1 MIVRRIC
8 AVLLVVTLVIL
19 MTTVA
24 TFASAWD
31 DYPTPTPSPD
41 PYASPT
47 PSPQIIWYNEQTP
60 PPVTSVNA
68 SVAFYYVKFLQS
80 TTYTA
85 DRYYTV
91 DGTLVT
97 APSSSN
103 FRLSDYIPC
112 SGAETIALYSRS
124 TSRFVNMRTITF
136 FDSDK
141 NVILGSN
148 FDDYVAGTTEWHHVP
163 GNAAFVRVS
172 LTTVN
177 NIINSNAFYRV
188 GICPSNV
195 HVNDPFWF
203 DFFQPNSFFQTEDGN
218 VILSVDAPNFAFDEF
233 CLDVR
238 FGNGYLPA
246 HNFSGLFNFTILD
259 GGSGTTYYPLEYND
273 LREQANREYP
283 YLYTYYVDG
292 SGQKQY
298 SDYYSSSS
306 GIPFTANAQISNG
319 YFSGFVLHVPCNKPT
334 GYLANSLV
342 SVVMSNL
349 KLDDKSVVITQV
361 ASNALDEL
369 SHMGDALAMPS
380 PNSDAILNELD
391 AINDRFSN
399 SDFSD
404 FNWFGGNDGIFTTM
418 CVTVVLFACLGYIFF
433 GKMS

>member
-1 MIVRRIC
+1 MIVRRVGSMVI
-8 AVLLVVTLVIL
+8 VVTLVIL
-19 MTTVA
+19 MATVT
-24 TFASAWD
+24 TFASGWD
-31 DYPTPTPSPD
+31 DYPTPSPSPD
-41 PYASPT
+41 PYASST

-68 SVAFYYVKFLQS
+68 SVAFYYLKYLQT

-85 DRYYTV
+85 NKYYTA

-97 APSSSN
+97 ASSSLN
-103 FRLSDYIPC
+103 FRLSDYVPC
-112 SGAETIALYSRS
+112 SGSQTIALYSRAS
-124 TSRFVNMRTITF
+124 SQFVTMRTITF
-136 FDSDK
+136 FDSDQ

-148 FDDYVAGTTEWHHVP
+148 FDDFNSGVIEWHHVP
-163 GNAAFVRVS
+163 DNAAYVRVS
-172 LTTVN
+172 LKTS
-177 NIINSNAFYRV
+177 NSAANAGIYYRV
-188 GICPSNV
+188 AVSPSNV

-203 DFFQPNSFFQTEDGN
+203 DYFQPNSFFQTEDGN

-283 YLYTYYVDG
+283 YLYTYFVDG
-292 SGQKQY
+292 SGLKHY
-298 SDYYSSSS
+298 SDYFSSSS
-306 GIPFTANAQISNG
+306 SIPFIANAQISNG
-319 YFSGFVLHVPCNKPT
+319 YFSGFVLYVPCNKPT
-334 GYLANSLV
+334 GYLANSLI

-361 ASNALDEL
+361 ASNALDDL
-369 SHMGDALAMPS
+369 ANMGDAIAMPS

-391 AINDRFSN
+391 LINDRFAN

-404 FNWFGGNDGIFTTM
+404 FNWFGANDGIFTTM